1 MRTLNHGQKRERF
14 FEPIKFN
21 DNMTTQVAIAEDW
34 KDVLKD
40 EFDEPYFNK
49 LVAFL
54 KQEKQAGKI
63 IYPPGP
69 QIFGAF
75 ELTAFKDVR
84 VVIIGQD
91 PYHGAGQAHG
101 LCFSVNKGV
110 AMPPSLQNIFKELQ
124 ADIPEFTIPEHGNLS
139 AWAKQGVLLLNATL
153 TVEKDKAGS
162 HQGKG
167 WEQFTDTII
176 KRISEEKKHVVF
188 ILWGKFAQSKAALV
202 DEAKHL
208 VLKAAHPSP
217 FSAYNGFFGCRH
229 FSKTNDYLIQQH
241 LKPIEW

>member
-1 MRTLNHGQKRERF
+1 
-14 FEPIKFN
+14 
-21 DNMTTQVAIAEDW
+21 MTKQVAIAEDW
-34 KDVLKD
+34 KEVLKD
-40 EFDEPYFNK
+40 EFDEPYFNG

-54 KQEKQAGKI
+54 KQEKHAGKI

-69 QIFGAF
+69 QIFSAF
-75 ELTAFKDVR
+75 DLTAFKDVR
-84 VVIIGQD
+84 VVILGQD

-110 AMPPSLQNIFKELQ
+110 PIPPSLQNIFKELK
-124 ADIPEFTIPEHGNLS
+124 ADIPEFNIPEHGNLS
-139 AWAKQGVLLLNATL
+139 EWAKQGVLLLNATL

-167 WEQFTDTII
+167 WEQFTDRVI

-188 ILWGKFAQSKAALV
+188 ILWGKFAQSKGALI
-202 DEAKHL
+202 DERKHL

-217 FSAYNGFFGCRH
+217 FSAHSGFFGCRH
-229 FSKTNDYLIQQH
+229 FSKTNQYLIQQH
-241 LKPIEW
+241 LKPIVW

>member
-1 MRTLNHGQKRERF
+1 
-14 FEPIKFN
+14 
-21 DNMTTQVAIAEDW
+21 MTTQVAIAEDW
-34 KDVLKD
+34 KELLKD
-40 EFDEPYFNK
+40 VFDEPYFNN

-69 QIFGAF
+69 QIFSAF
-75 ELTAFKDVR
+75 DLTAFKDVR

-110 AMPPSLQNIFKELQ
+110 AMPPSLQNIFKELK
-124 ADIPEFTIPEHGNLS
+124 ADIPAFTIPEHGNLS
-139 AWAKQGVLLLNATL
+139 EWAKQGVLLLNATL

-167 WEQFTDTII
+167 WEQFTDTVI

-188 ILWGKFAQSKAALV
+188 ILWGKFAQSKYVLI

-229 FSKTNDYLIQQH
+229 FSKTNDYLIHQH
-241 LKPIEW
+241 LKPIAW